1 MALKNIL
8 NIIANNG
15 GSPSKK
21 EPDPVP
27 AEAAIKERTFL
38 QKRFGDAVARRA
50 QQMIINDQP
59 YELAESATK
68 KGIDPS
74 LTCIGAA
81 CNIYKDFGVDFS
93 MFGGEVE
100 GVRESRTGGKV
111 VEYNPTFEKNYA
123 KAGFEKLKGRPVTM
137 SEIADMAK
145 NKQLA
150 PGMLIQQY
158 NDKGVPDH
166 TNIVLKANPDG
177 TYQVYNAFKHSTS
190 KNRGS
195 KEDYVYTL
203 NPFSDKFKDK
213 KFNVFTMNDEMSYK
227 LISASIDPATK
238 QGIKGGAQDTSDE
251 YQIDEML
258 ETMYLPRALKEIKE
272 MDRDRKIQI
281 FGKENP
287 NRDDIFKY
295 AFADML
301 DTYED
306 SSVKENF
313 QGFENP
319 GTGPKIGGRFTLQDV
334 ESMIKSSK
342 GFVERML
349 RGGYGIDYVER
360 MKQNLMK

>member
-21 EPDPVP
+21 EPDPTP
-27 AEAAIKERTFL
+27 AETPIKERTFQ

-93 MFGGEVE
+93 MFGGEAE

-111 VEYNPTFEKNYA
+111 VEYNPTFEQNYA

-137 SEIADMAK
+137 PEIADMAK

-195 KEDYVYTL
+195 KDDYVYTL
-203 NPFSDKFKDK
+203 NPFSESFKDK
-213 KFNVFTMNDEMSYK
+213 KFNVFTMSDEMSQK
-227 LISASIDPATK
+227 LNFASVDPITK
-238 QGIKGGAQDTSDE
+238 QGIKGGAQDTADE

-258 ETMYLPRALKEIKE
+258 ETMYIPRAWKEIQQ
-272 MDRDRKIQI
+272 MDRDTKMQV
-281 FGKENP
+281 FGKEKP

-301 DTYED
+301 RMYQN
-306 SSVKENF
+306 SSEKENF

-319 GTGPKIGGRFTLQDV
+319 GTRPKIGGGFTLKDV
-334 ESMIKSSK
+334 ESMVKSSK

>member
-21 EPDPVP
+21 EPNPTPDVP
-27 AEAAIKERTFL
+27 IKERTFQ

-59 YELAESATK
+59 YQLAESATK

-93 MFGGEVE
+93 MFGGEDE

-123 KAGFEKLKGRPVTM
+123 KAGFEKLLGRPVTTL
-137 SEIADMAK
+137 EIADMAK
-145 NKQLA
+145 KKQLA
-150 PGMLIQQY
+150 PGMLIQHY
-158 NDKGVPDH
+158 NDKGIPEH
-166 TNIVLKANPDG
+166 TNIVLKANEDG

-190 KNRGS
+190 KNRGT

-203 NPFSDKFKDK
+203 NPFSPQFEGK
-213 KFNVFTMNDEMSYK
+213 KFNVFSMNDEMSQK
-227 LISASIDPATK
+227 LNFASVKDGVA
-238 QGIKGGAQDTSDE
+238 IKGGAQDTADE

-258 ETMYLPRALKEIKE
+258 DTMYVPRALKEINE
-272 MDRDRKIQI
+272 MDDNTLKQV
-281 FGKENP
+281 FGKTDVT
-287 NRDDIFKY
+287 RDDIYKF

-301 DTYED
+301 NSYQT
-306 SSVKENF
+306 SSVPENF
-313 QGFENP
+313 QGFEKP
-319 GTGPKIGGRFTLQDV
+319 GTRPKIGGNISRERM
-334 ESMIKSSK
+334 ESMVRSSK
-342 GFVERML
+342 RFVERML
-349 RGGYGIDYVER
+349 RGGYGIDYIQR
-360 MKQNLMK
+360 MRQNLQK